1 MGLLNWLESR
11 FRHQP
16 PAPKDTVSFDDKGVR
31 LLSHDGILRSV
42 NWDDLQAVVIETTDQ
57 GPFVEDVFF
66 VLVGKNGGCVVPHGA
81 AGADALFKR
90 LGKLPGFDYD
100 AACRA
105 MSCAV
110 NNRFLCWRRKKADK
124 EDE

>member
-1 MGLLNWLESR
+1 M
-11 FRHQP
+11 P
-16 PAPKDTVSFDDKGVR
+16 PAAKDTVSLDDQGVR
-31 LLSHDGILRSV
+31 LLGHDGTLGSV
-42 NWDDLQAVVIETTDQ
+42 KWDDLQAVVIETTDQ

-81 AGADALFKR
+81 AGTDALFKR
-90 LGKLPGFDYD
+90 LGELPGFDYD

-110 NNRFLCWRRKKADK
+110 NNRFLCWRREKADK
-124 EDE
+124 EDAG